1 MYFHLFAVKESD
13 DKENFPKQTPTGSF
27 KFTFSHS
34 AGAANGTNGANCKP
48 ATSPTSAASPNG
60 SPAMSA
66 APPATTV
73 VKVSFPCQL
82 PF

>member
-13 DKENFPKQTPTGSF
+13 NKESFPKRTPTGSF

-34 AGAANGTNGANCKP
+34 AGAANGANGKP
-48 ATSPTSAASPNG
+48 AASHAAAASPNG
-60 SPAMSA
+60 SPAKSD
-66 APPATTV
+66 APPGTLV